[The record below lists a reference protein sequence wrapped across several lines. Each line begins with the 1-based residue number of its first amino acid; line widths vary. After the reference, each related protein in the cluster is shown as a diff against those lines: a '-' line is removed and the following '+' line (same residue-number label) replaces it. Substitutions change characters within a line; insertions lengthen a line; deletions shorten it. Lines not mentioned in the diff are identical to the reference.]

1 MHLIEGTR
9 IAGHFRERKLVSGGK
24 LESRGENSR
33 DH

>member
-9 IAGHFRERKLVSGGK
+9 IAGHFRETKLVNGGK
-24 LESRGENSR
+24 LEIRGVNSR